1 MEYSYCSFFYLRV
14 REVNDLIEIHITYSG
29 IELQIEHKNSHTQT
43 YAVYATLDCLK
54 GMKKYHIRS

>member
-1 MEYSYCSFFYLRV
+1 MEYSYCSFLYLRV

-54 GMKKYHIRS
+54 GMKKYQIRS

>member
-14 REVNDLIEIHITYSG
+14 REVNDLIETHITYSG
-29 IELQIEHKNSHTQT
+29 IELQIEHKNSRTQA
-43 YAVYATLDCLK
+43 YALYATLDHLK